1 MPTPLGQAEI
11 ESDDQTVTLQ
21 KIIREFTLI
30 RSAATFSRQEK
41 ESNVTRLAKR
51 RGWRDSLSQRE
62 RAGERESAENYNEM

>member
-30 RSAATFSRQEK
+30 RPAATFSRREK
-41 ESNVTRLAKR
+41 ESNVTRVAKR
-51 RGWRDSLSQRE
+51 RDSLSQRE
-62 RAGERESAENYNEM
+62 RAGERESAENYNEL